1 MLTTSLLGMSDVVG
15 TRHGATVLMCA
26 PDGPPIGDEQ
36 SAVDLIGT
44 LWGQD
49 VEWIVLPARRL
60 TEDFFRLRTRVA
72 GAVVQKFQQY
82 GFRVVVV
89 GDISEHVAG
98 GTALRD
104 FVHESNRGR
113 QLWFVADEAEL
124 DERLAALASRA

>member
-1 MLTTSLLGMSDVVG
+1 MPDVVQ

-26 PDGPPIGDEQ
+26 EDGPLITDEQ

-49 VEWIVLPARRL
+49 VGWLVLPVARL
-60 TEDFFRLRTRVA
+60 SEDFLVLRTRVA

-82 GFRVVVV
+82 GFAVAVV
-89 GDISEHVAG
+89 GDISEQVAAS
-98 GTALRD
+98 TALRD
-104 FVHESNRGR
+104 FVYESNRGR

-124 DERLAALASRA
+124 DARLSAAA

>member
-1 MLTTSLLGMSDVVG
+1 MPDVVQ

-26 PDGPPIGDEQ
+26 PDGPAIADEQ
-36 SAVDLIGT
+36 SAVDLMGT

-49 VEWIVLPARRL
+49 VQWLALPLARL
-60 TEDFFRLRTRVA
+60 TEDFLVLRTRVA

-82 GFRVVVV
+82 GFRLVVV
-89 GDISEHVAG
+89 GDITEQVAAS
-98 GTALRD
+98 TALRD

-124 DERLAALASRA
+124 DARLSAAA

>member
-1 MLTTSLLGMSDVVG
+1 MPDVVQ

-26 PDGPPIGDEQ
+26 ADGPPITDEQ

-49 VEWIVLPARRL
+49 VQWLVLPAQRL
-60 TEDFFRLRTRVA
+60 TEDFFVLRTRVA

-89 GDISEHVAG
+89 GDIAG
-98 GTALRD
+98 YVEASTALRD
-104 FVHESNRGR
+104 FVYESNKGR

-124 DERLAALASRA
+124 DARLRAAA

>member
-1 MLTTSLLGMSDVVG
+1 
-15 TRHGATVLMCA
+15 MCA

-49 VEWIVLPARRL
+49 VEWIVLPVRRL

-89 GDISEHVAG
+89 GDIGEQVAG
-98 GTALRD
+98 STALRD
-104 FVHESNRGR
+104 FVYESNRGR

-124 DERLAALASRA
+124 DERLAALAGRT

>member
-1 MLTTSLLGMSDVVG
+1 MPDVVQ
-15 TRHGATVLMCA
+15 TRHGATVLMCD

-49 VEWIVLPARRL
+49 VGWLVLPVARL

-82 GFRVVVV
+82 GFRLVVV
-89 GDISEHVAG
+89 GDIADHVAAS
-98 GTALRD
+98 TALRD
-104 FVHESNRGR
+104 FVYESNKGR

-124 DERLAALASRA
+124 DERLTAAA

>member
-1 MLTTSLLGMSDVVG
+1 MPDVVQ

-26 PDGPPIGDEQ
+26 PDGPPIADEQ

-49 VEWIVLPARRL
+49 VQWLVLPVTRL
-60 TEDFFRLRTRVA
+60 TPEFFVLRTRVA
-72 GAVVQKFQQY
+72 GAVVQKLQQY
-82 GFRVVVV
+82 GFRVAVV
-89 GDISEHVAG
+89 GDITEQVAAS
-98 GTALRD
+98 TALRD

-124 DERLAALASRA
+124 DARLGAAA

>member
-1 MLTTSLLGMSDVVG
+1 MPDVVQ

-26 PDGPPIGDEQ
+26 ADGPTIGDEQ

-49 VEWIVLPARRL
+49 VQWIALPTGRL
-60 TEDFFRLRTRVA
+60 SEDFLVLRTRVA

-82 GFRVVVV
+82 GFKVAVL
-89 GDISEHVAG
+89 GDVAEQVAAS
-98 GTALRD
+98 TALRD
-104 FVHESNRGR
+104 FVFESNRGR

-124 DERLAALASRA
+124 DARLSAAA